1 MDRTTFLGGSPLGV
15 IVRLALISIA
25 VGVVMKALDI
35 TPYNLLQRLDELLK
49 RLYDFG
55 LQWALEPLL
64 LGAIV
69 VVPVWLLTRLFATSR
84 KRPE

>member
-1 MDRTTFLGGSPLGV
+1 MDRDTFLGGSPLGV
-15 IVRLALISIA
+15 ILRLVLISIA

-35 TPYNLLQRLDELLK
+35 TPYNLLQRLDDLLK

-64 LGAIV
+64 LGALV
-69 VVPVWLLTRLFATSR
+69 VVPVWLITRVLASR
-84 KRPE
+84 KGP

>member
-15 IVRLALISIA
+15 AIRLVLISIA

-35 TPYNLLQRLDELLK
+35 TPYNLLQRIDALLQ

-55 LQWALEPLL
+55 IRWALEPLL
-64 LGAIV
+64 LGAMV
-69 VVPVWLLTRLFATSR
+69 VIPIWLIARLIATSR
-84 KRPE
+84 KPPE